1 MLRVNLT
8 ALWLW
13 PLLAVFVVVLTSFDD
28 PFRIA
33 LSAFMLAAQGPVWR
47 LIHALDPAFA
57 KSRNLH
63 R

>member
-33 LSAFMLAAQGPVWR
+33 LAAFMLAAQGPVWR
-47 LIHALDPAFA
+47 LIHALDPAPV
-57 KSRNLH
+57 KSKNL
-63 R
+63 RR